1 MQFVLQKEE
10 YLAERKSALEEQAL
24 RTLQEDLPNS
34 YKTLT
39 FKRRGLAGVSHP
51 K

>member
-24 RTLQEDLPNS
+24 RTL
-34 YKTLT
+34 
-39 FKRRGLAGVSHP
+39 
-51 K
+51 

>member
-24 RTLQEDLPNS
+24 RTLQEDLS
-34 YKTLT
+34 
-39 FKRRGLAGVSHP
+39 
-51 K
+51 